1 MSTAPSGSVWAS
13 YLQQLCLVAVVS
25 VSVDTLSEP
34 GVKLLQ
40 WLHLGA
46 IRLRH
51 GSPQEL
57 LKNRNRFEAPAFRPV
72 SSFYSLLAA
81 GVGEGMLCDFLFVS
95 GLKAA
100 LQPLVLQTEDVS
112 RRLPPVRREQIPS
125 CSAS

>member
-1 MSTAPSGSVWAS
+1 MSTAPSGSVWAL

-25 VSVDTLSEP
+25 VSVDALSEP

-57 LKNRNRFEAPAFRPV
+57 LKNRNRFEVVPAEGRGAHGPRFQTCEQ
-72 SSFYSLLAA
+72 LLFITGCWGGGGDA
-81 GVGEGMLCDFLFVS
+81 V
-95 GLKAA
+95 
-100 LQPLVLQTEDVS
+100 
-112 RRLPPVRREQIPS
+112 RLPVCFRSES
-125 CSAS
+125 SSSTVGAAD